1 MSAVI
6 VETNRPTLRLE
17 MVCFLENS
25 GSNLFQGNLNLCLD
39 GKQFWSGIT
48 GVSRKCLHVC
58 VCVCVCVC
66 LCVCVCVHMGAL
78 LNQSKVCVYAGS
90 AVRAAGGPGVGA

>member
-58 VCVCVCVC
+58 VPVRDIVCTLCLCVC
-66 LCVCVCVHMGAL
+66 LCL
-78 LNQSKVCVYAGS
+78 LRRVVLVLKIKVCGFIY
-90 AVRAAGGPGVGA
+90 